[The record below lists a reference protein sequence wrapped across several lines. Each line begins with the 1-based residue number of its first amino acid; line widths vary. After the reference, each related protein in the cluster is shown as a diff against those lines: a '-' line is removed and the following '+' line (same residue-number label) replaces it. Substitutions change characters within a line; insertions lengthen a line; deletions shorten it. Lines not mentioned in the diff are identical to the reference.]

1 MKNIKHGIADL
12 AYFGGEAAFKEKLHV
27 GRPNIGNRKSL
38 SVRINDMLDRRWLT
52 NNGKYVQEFER
63 KIAEFV
69 GVKYCISVCNATIG
83 LEIASRALG
92 LVGEVIIPSFTFIAT
107 AHVLRW
113 QGITPV
119 FADVDPQ
126 THNLDPLAV
135 EKLITSR
142 TTGILGVHVWG
153 RPCNVDALTEIANR
167 RHLKLMFDAAHA
179 FGCSHNGRL
188 IGNFGDAEVFSFHAT
203 KFLNS
208 FEGGAMVTNNDELAQ
223 KIRGMI
229 NFGFSSFDQVDD
241 LGTNGKMTEV
251 CAAMGLTSLESIDE
265 FIDIN
270 RQNYG
275 LYRQE
280 LGDIPG
286 ISIIKF

>member
-1 MKNIKHGIADL
+1 M
-12 AYFGGEAAFKEKLHV
+12 AFKEKLHV
-27 GRPNIGNRKSL
+27 GRPNIGNREFL

-83 LEIASRALG
+83 LEIASRGLG

-203 KFLNS
+203 KFL
-208 FEGGAMVTNNDELAQ
+208 
-223 KIRGMI
+223 
-229 NFGFSSFDQVDD
+229 
-241 LGTNGKMTEV
+241 
-251 CAAMGLTSLESIDE
+251 
-265 FIDIN
+265 
-270 RQNYG
+270 
-275 LYRQE
+275 
-280 LGDIPG
+280 
-286 ISIIKF
+286 KFV